1 MLIEMREKPPYK
13 VGRLHEQSANMRSA
27 RLAALSM
34 CGASAL
40 LVWQTVLLSLHGG
53 YMRMGSASVHASAVP
68 AFDATR

>member
-1 MLIEMREKPPYK
+1 
-13 VGRLHEQSANMRSA
+13 MRSA

-40 LVWQTVLLSLHGG
+40 LVWQTVLLSLQGG

>member
-1 MLIEMREKPPYK
+1 MGNLN
-13 VGRLHEQSANMRSA
+13 RLKYLVVCCSCYSTSMRSA

-40 LVWQTVLLSLHGG
+40 LVWQTVLLSLQGG